1 MSENPKTK
9 RKETKNADLDYAG
22 PDRCDAGD
30 GSGEGQ
36 PQVTAGVSRKRET
49 DLNRGKEAKMISTI
63 VLMGTLVTLL
73 IVQD

>member
-1 MSENPKTK
+1 MKD
-9 RKETKNADLDYAG
+9 ADLDYAG

-30 GSGEGQ
+30 GSGEGL
-36 PQVTAGVSRKRET
+36 PEVTAGSPGRRGT
-49 DLNRGKEAKMISTI
+49 DLNQRKEAKMIPTI